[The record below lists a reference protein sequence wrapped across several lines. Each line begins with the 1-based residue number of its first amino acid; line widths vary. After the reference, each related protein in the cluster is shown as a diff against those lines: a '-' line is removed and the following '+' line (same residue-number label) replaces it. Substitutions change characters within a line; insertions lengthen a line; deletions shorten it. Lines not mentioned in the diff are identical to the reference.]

1 LNAPLGPYLAT
12 VGDAKLIRACHTEEE
27 QEEEEEDEEENPEEK
42 KEAELLDAA
51 VEGDIMTVETLL
63 MAGVSVNCYG
73 EVRVCVCVCVCVC
86 VMYVLI
92 VHANTCLFVCTYKR
106 IDCLLQ
112 HACAYACATC
122 RVLRL

>member
-1 LNAPLGPYLAT
+1 
-12 VGDAKLIRACHTEEE
+12 
-27 QEEEEEDEEENPEEK
+27 
-42 KEAELLDAA
+42 
-51 VEGDIMTVETLL
+51 
-63 MAGVSVNCYG
+63 
-73 EVRVCVCVCVCVC
+73 VCVCVCVCVC